1 MLVWVAVTE
10 FPLQNWNRCDL
21 SKLLM
26 KFAHVID
33 VAKATLD
40 RMDLEAA
47 NVLIGCETLAVV
59 PEEIQ
64 AVIGHRSIA

>member
-1 MLVWVAVTE
+1 M
-10 FPLQNWNRCDL
+10 

-33 VAKATLD
+33 VAKATLG

-64 AVIGHRSIA
+64 AVIGHRVYNINKSHHSYEHTSAW

>member
-1 MLVWVAVTE
+1 
-10 FPLQNWNRCDL
+10 
-21 SKLLM
+21 M

-33 VAKATLD
+33 VAKATLG